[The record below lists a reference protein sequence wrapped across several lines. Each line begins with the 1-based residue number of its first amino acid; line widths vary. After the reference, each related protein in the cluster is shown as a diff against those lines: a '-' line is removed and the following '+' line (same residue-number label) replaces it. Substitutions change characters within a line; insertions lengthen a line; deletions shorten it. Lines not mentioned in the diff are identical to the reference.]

1 MKKGNGQYNERDLF
15 AYMLQR
21 CKTQMQTNKWIK
33 MIPTTKTKDVVYT
46 NDERA
51 SFVFDFESKRYSEQP
66 AVVIKK
72 DRIDDINIK
81 AGSL

>member
-1 MKKGNGQYNERDLF
+1 
-15 AYMLQR
+15 
-21 CKTQMQTNKWIK
+21 

-51 SFVFDFESKRYSEQP
+51 SFEYSFENKRYNEQP
-66 AVVIKK
+66 TIVIKK

>member
-1 MKKGNGQYNERDLF
+1 
-15 AYMLQR
+15 
-21 CKTQMQTNKWIK
+21 